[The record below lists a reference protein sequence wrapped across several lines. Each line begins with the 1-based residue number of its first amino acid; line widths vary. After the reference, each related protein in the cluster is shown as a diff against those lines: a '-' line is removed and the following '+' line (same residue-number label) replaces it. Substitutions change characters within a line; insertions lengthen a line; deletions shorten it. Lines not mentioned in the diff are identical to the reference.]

1 MEITLK
7 RAGIIF
13 VVAVIAIASG
23 YYYSLPT
30 QDEFLRDNRWL
41 SDSSSLN
48 LLMETEC
55 TLIFTYQEGNVRYR
69 PPTGYKIGNHI
80 TSEPLEDEV
89 ALEEKVIPFIEA
101 LETTKATQ
109 ADIDEWRQQLFED
122 YEYDELQYTAA
133 VSTIELQIT
142 VEHLRI
148 INPNIP
154 PIITST
160 ETVYKTIR
168 AISVLRN
175 NVWRTEMMIIVEDD
189 GSFSVPPI
197 ALERYVGVETDV
209 ENL

>member
-13 VVAVIAIASG
+13 VVTVIAIASG

-41 SDSSSLN
+41 SDRSSLN

-55 TLIFTYQEGNVRYR
+55 SLVFTYQEDDVRYR
-69 PPTGYKIGNHI
+69 PPTGYNISNHTI
-80 TSEPLEDEV
+80 SVPLENEA
-89 ALEEKVIPFIEA
+89 ALEEAILPFIEA

-109 ADIDEWRQQLFED
+109 ADIDQWHQKLFDD

-142 VEHLRI
+142 VDHLRI

-160 ETVYKTIR
+160 ETVYKTVR
-168 AISVLRN
+168 AVSVLRN
-175 NVWRTEMMIIVEDD
+175 NVWRAEMMMIVEDD

-197 ALERYVGVETDV
+197 ALERYAGIETDV
-209 ENL
+209 EKL